1 MMNTTINSETP
12 EKHSEDD
19 NTTESD
25 LKAIRES
32 RGISLR
38 DIFERTRISVA
49 NLEAIESG
57 KFDLLP
63 SPVITKS
70 FIKIYSKALGI
81 DSGSILARYEYYL
94 ETLNTPHREEEVEK
108 TLPSFS
114 RRYRKVSLW
123 VLFILFMTGM
133 IIFSLYSYNSNM
145 ETVKNQTGETIP
157 TTSGSNPADTL
168 KTNVKNDSADQTI
181 PPSQI
186 NKKETTPAPLISQTQ
201 TTPHQVEEK
210 LKTAPNA
217 AVPVII
223 SQQKEIA
230 ETYEITIEAREL
242 TWLRIA
248 ADQILPSEI
257 LMKPG
262 EKIKKSASHF
272 TIDVGNAGGIDISFQ
287 GKPLGSLG
295 KQGQVVHLRLP

>member
-1 MMNTTINSETP
+1 MNMTMNTETP
-12 EKHSEDD
+12 EKYSSDV

-32 RGISLR
+32 RGISLK
-38 DIFERTRISVA
+38 DIFERTRISVV

-70 FIKIYSKALGI
+70 FIKLYAKALGV
-81 DSGSILARYEYYL
+81 DSSNILARYENYL
-94 ETLNTPHREEEVEK
+94 ETLKTPHQEEEVEK
-108 TLPSFS
+108 TVSSFS
-114 RRYRKVSLW
+114 RRYRRILVW
-123 VLFILFMTGM
+123 ILFILITAGI
-133 IIFSLYSYNSNM
+133 IIFLFSSYNSNI
-145 ETVKNQTGETIP
+145 ETVKNQTGEAIP

-168 KTNVKNDSADQTI
+168 KTNVKNDSADQTV
-181 PPSQI
+181 PSLHI
-186 NKKETTPAPLISQTQ
+186 KDKEPSPAPLISQTQ
-201 TTPHQVEEK
+201 TPPRQVEEK
-210 LKTAPNA
+210 RETEPNA

-223 SQQKEIA
+223 SRQKEIA

-248 ADQILPSEI
+248 ADQKSPREI

-272 TIDVGNAGGIDISFQ
+272 TIDVGNAGGVNINFQ
-287 GKPLGSLG
+287 GKSLGSLG